1 MQLIVTGWG
10 EYRRRLEVGI
20 DGDQTPTLERGGQG
34 KGLGRQP
41 RHDRLSLRLL
51 RLRVRLSN
59 GCGGRLIYYNT
70 LISGSKNSM
79 RHRTRWLSLPILS
92 NVGL

>member
-1 MQLIVTGWG
+1 MQLIVTGYS

-20 DGDQTPTLERGGQG
+20 DGDQAPTLERGGQG
-34 KGLGRQP
+34 KGLGGQP

-59 GCGGRLIYYNT
+59 GCGGEATNYST
-70 LISGSKNSM
+70 LISGSKTSI
-79 RHRTRWLSLPILS
+79 RHLCDGHHLPFSVTLD
-92 NVGL
+92 